1 MNPLVAKGLVPLIN
15 KETSY
20 ITRNIACC
28 SRTERGC
35 AMATSMCT
43 VNNGN
48 TPPTTTAGTVVH
60 QRTHSPASSR
70 YICTSDQCLLVLPA
84 GAKSV
89 PVERVPRK
97 KSICLEARSMA
108 AQKTSFIYLINMPF
122 FERVLLTSR
131 MTLKARG
138 NWKLAFRI
146 KAIHYP
152 YSFPLNSNMDLML
165 FIFKTYCSYLC
176 TNVYL

>member
-1 MNPLVAKGLVPLIN
+1 MGLVPLIN

-20 ITRNIACC
+20 ITQDIACC

-60 QRTHSPASSR
+60 QRTHSPARTR
-70 YICTSDQCLLVLPA
+70 YICTSDQRLLVLPT

-89 PVERVPRK
+89 RVERVPRK
-97 KSICLEARSMA
+97 KSICLETRSMT

-122 FERVLLTSR
+122 FFWARSSDVTDDSYGTRKLETGLQNKSNLLPVFLSFS
-131 MTLKARG
+131 LKHA
-138 NWKLAFRI
+138 
-146 KAIHYP
+146 
-152 YSFPLNSNMDLML
+152 LNAVHL
-165 FIFKTYCSYLC
+165 
-176 TNVYL
+176 

>member
-1 MNPLVAKGLVPLIN
+1 MGLVPLIN

-20 ITRNIACC
+20 ITQDIACC

-60 QRTHSPASSR
+60 QRTHSPARSR
-70 YICTSDQCLLVLPA
+70 YICTSDQRSLVLPT
-84 GAKSV
+84 GAKCV
-89 PVERVPRK
+89 RVERVPRK
-97 KSICLEARSMA
+97 KSICLETRSMT
-108 AQKTSFIYLINMPF
+108 AQKTSFIYLINMPLF

-131 MTLKARG
+131 MTLTARG

-146 KAIHYP
+146 KAIYYP
-152 YSFPLNSNMDLML
+152 
-165 FIFKTYCSYLC
+165 
-176 TNVYL
+176 